1 MTDTKIIY
9 IQDDHSIDVDV
20 QFCYSEHMSMID
32 RWAASVLGEDPDAFH
47 CGWERDHPE
56 IAWGVRNL
64 DTSELKLND
73 FIGICETLGYTV
85 KRVRNTLTSGDEFKD
100 SCIKMYPDDFK

>member
-9 IQDDHSIDVDV
+9 IQDDHTIDVGV

-32 RWAASVLGEDPDAFH
+32 RWAASLLGEDPDAFH

-73 FIGICETLGYTV
+73 FIGMCNTLGYVV
-85 KRVRNTLTSGDEFKD
+85 KRVKNEVLRG
-100 SCIKMYPDDFK
+100 DDFKTSCLEAYPEDFK